1 MKIFV
6 GVGQKVM
13 KSCPLCG
20 YSKAESI
27 LKKRAI
33 PIFTNAPDKFQE
45 DFETYR
51 CDLDQCVKCGHVF
64 QHISENLK
72 IALEK
77 IYKSEHAQIT
87 TPLGVGNWGRERA
100 PYLFEKLKRI
110 DKYKKNISVLEIGC
124 GNGYVLKTLKEM
136 GFQNLIGIEPSLK
149 KTERVNG
156 ILFIKEFVSKE
167 LELHKRFDFIFS
179 IGVYEHIE
187 DIDNITS
194 FSKRYLNPDGE
205 LFTFVPNCEKSFVT
219 GDPGIFVHE
228 HLQYFV
234 ENSFKYHLSKH
245 GFGVIEN
252 QSDHH
257 ALAIYAKETKEIS
270 NREDVTPYDSYKK
283 KVDNK
288 LKEISNTLRNG
299 NLIVHGACNALNNIL
314 GWLGRDFNFILAD
327 NDNTKHGKMFF
338 NKKVQPIS
346 AVDLASFDTVLIIP
360 TFFSEPIKAAYRKAG
375 FHGQFKTA
383 D

>member
-1 MKIFV
+1 M
-6 GVGQKVM
+6 M
-13 KSCPLCG
+13 SCPLCG
-20 YSKAESI
+20 YSKAERI

-33 PIFTNAPDKFQE
+33 PIFTNAADKCQE

-51 CDLDQCVKCGHVF
+51 CELDQCVKCGHAF
-64 QHISENLK
+64 QHVSENLK
-72 IALEK
+72 TALEK

-100 PYLFEKLKRI
+100 PYLLEKLKRI

-124 GNGYVLKTLKEM
+124 GNGYVLNSLKEM
-136 GFQNLIGIEPSLK
+136 GFQNLVGIEPSLK
-149 KTERVNG
+149 NTERVNG
-156 ILFIKEFVSKE
+156 VLFIKEFVSKE
-167 LELHKRFDFIFS
+167 VELDKSFDFIFS

-187 DIDNITS
+187 DIDSITS
-194 FSKRYLNPDGE
+194 FSKRHLNPDGE
-205 LFTFVPNCEKSFVT
+205 LFIFVPNCEKSFVT
-219 GDPGIFVHE
+219 GDPGVFTHE
-228 HLQYFV
+228 HIQYF
-234 ENSFKYHLSKH
+234 EANSLKYHLSRH

-257 ALAIYAKETKEIS
+257 SLAIYVKKANEIS
-270 NREDVTPYDSYKK
+270 KKEDFTPYDNFQK

-288 LKEISNTLRNG
+288 LKRINNILRND

-327 NDNTKHGKMFF
+327 NDTTKHGRTFF

-360 TFFSEPIKAAYRKAG
+360 TFFSEPIKTAYRKAG
-375 FHGQFKTA
+375 FNGQFKTA